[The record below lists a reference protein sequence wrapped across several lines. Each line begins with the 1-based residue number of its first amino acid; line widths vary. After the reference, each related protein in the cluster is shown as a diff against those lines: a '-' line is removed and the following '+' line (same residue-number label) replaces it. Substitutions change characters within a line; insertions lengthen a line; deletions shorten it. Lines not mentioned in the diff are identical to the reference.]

1 MRGSS
6 CLAHSSG
13 RIIRIVSDKQG
24 EQLGKM
30 LMDMGLITQEQLDE
44 AQNHQAE
51 TGVKNLG
58 DLLLKM
64 NVIREEELAYVLGTQ
79 LNLPVFSLKNVEIS
93 KDILALV
100 PEKLIKKHLLL
111 PFSLEDNSL
120 TIVMANPMDIFVI
133 DDIQYQTGYQ
143 VQEAIGLKSEILDL
157 IGRYF
162 QTADEEISEAVADIK
177 REGSAAMSTA
187 GEKKAVDLEDKSGPT
202 VSIVN
207 NIIADAIKMKASDIH
222 IEPHEKKLG
231 IRYRVDGVLAERD
244 LALPLKTQ
252 MELISRIKL
261 LSDMDISEKRVPQD
275 GRIQVKLPI
284 RDQIIYADLRVS
296 SLPVYR
302 GEKICMRILDKSN
315 LSLNLHDV
323 GFSEENL
330 KLFTQCV
337 KKPSGI
343 ILMTGPTGSGKTST
357 LYAAL
362 NFIHSPE
369 INITTV
375 EDPVEFEIPYFNQVN
390 VKAKIGMTFGR
401 ALRAILRQDPDVIL
415 IGEIRDQETGTIA
428 IEAALTGHLVFST
441 LHTNDA
447 PSSIT
452 RLIEMDI
459 EPYMVS
465 AVARGIVAQRLIRR
479 LCMKCKTRVA
489 LDEKKEAQLRK
500 TYNVPEPRMFKSRG
514 CPHCNGGGYKG
525 RIALHEILTISQELG
540 ILINKGGSATD
551 ITLKAKTEGFK
562 QLAYDGYQKVLQGH
576 TSIREIE
583 KVAMV

>member
-1 MRGSS
+1 
-6 CLAHSSG
+6 
-13 RIIRIVSDKQG
+13 
-24 EQLGKM
+24 M